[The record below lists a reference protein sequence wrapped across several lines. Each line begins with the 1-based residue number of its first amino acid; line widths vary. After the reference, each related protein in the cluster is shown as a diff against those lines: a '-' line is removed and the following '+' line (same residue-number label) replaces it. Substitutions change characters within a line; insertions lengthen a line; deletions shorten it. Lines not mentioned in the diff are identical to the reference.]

1 MAQPTHVLGSKEGVW
16 FMFIHPIMGI
26 LVMGNPYELMTI
38 HDHLPIVHLRTGRD
52 CMLELLLKV
61 AAHHKNGSRGLRV
74 ASATQKYN
82 VARSNKSRSRTKGPS
97 LGEVPWWTAPPL
109 GGGHTRESAA
119 GSTGLWS
126 DHPYPK
132 PANGIPGTEAKTC
145 TRHGA
150 PPLTLSTFSLQT

>member
-1 MAQPTHVLGSKEGVW
+1 
-16 FMFIHPIMGI
+16 MFIHPIMGI

-38 HDHLPIVHLRTGRD
+38 HDHLPTVHLRTGRD

-97 LGEVPWWTAPPL
+97 LGEVP
-109 GGGHTRESAA
+109 
-119 GSTGLWS
+119 
-126 DHPYPK
+126 
-132 PANGIPGTEAKTC
+132 
-145 TRHGA
+145 
-150 PPLTLSTFSLQT
+150 